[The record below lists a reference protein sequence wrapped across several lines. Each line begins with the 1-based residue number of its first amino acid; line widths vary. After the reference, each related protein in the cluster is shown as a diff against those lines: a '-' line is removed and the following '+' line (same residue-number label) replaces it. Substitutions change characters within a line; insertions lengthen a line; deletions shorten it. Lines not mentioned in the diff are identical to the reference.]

1 MQSDPSSN
9 LRQDLSGI
17 LCSLKNEVQKGHT
30 EEEMA
35 TETTPMNLLTPDALV
50 NNWQGHRRLTRRII
64 EAFPEDKLFQFSVG
78 GMRPFAEMAW
88 EFIRMAVP
96 IVEGVSTGKWEEFKA
111 EKPTSKSELLRLW
124 DEQTAELN
132 KKFPKIPPHRFSE
145 VDKAF
150 GKWEA
155 PGLVTIQYAID
166 NEIHHRGQ
174 GYVYLRAL
182 GIEPP
187 PFWERD

>member
-1 MQSDPSSN
+1 M
-9 LRQDLSGI
+9 
-17 LCSLKNEVQKGHT
+17 T
-30 EEEMA
+30 
-35 TETTPMNLLTPDALV
+35 TETTPMNILTAETLL
-50 NNWQGHRRLTRRII
+50 NNWQGHRRLTRKTI

-96 IVEGVSTGKWEEFKA
+96 IVEGVSTGKWEEYKTA
-111 EKPTSKSELLRLW
+111 KPSSKSELLRLW

-132 KKFPKIPPHRFSE
+132 EKFPKIPPHRFSE

-150 GKWEA
+150 GQWEM
-155 PGLVTIQYAID
+155 PGLATIQYAID

>member
-1 MQSDPSSN
+1 MP
-9 LRQDLSGI
+9 
-17 LCSLKNEVQKGHT
+17 
-30 EEEMA
+30 
-35 TETTPMNLLTPDALV
+35 TETTSINLLTPEELLK
-50 NNWQGHRRLTRRII
+50 NWQGHRRLTRRVI
-64 EAFPEDKLFQFSVG
+64 EAFPEDKLFKSSLG

-96 IVEGVSTGKWEEFKA
+96 IVEGVATGKWQEYQPNGG
-111 EKPTSKSELLRLW
+111 KPETKRELLQLW
-124 DEQTAELN
+124 DEQTDLLN
-132 KKFPKIPPHRFSE
+132 EKFPTIPPHRFNE

-150 GKWEA
+150 GQWEN
-155 PGLVTIQYAID
+155 PGIVTIQYAID

-174 GYVYLRAL
+174 GYVYLRVL

>member
-1 MQSDPSSN
+1 MA
-9 LRQDLSGI
+9 I
-17 LCSLKNEVQKGHT
+17 ETIT
-30 EEEMA
+30 ENVSTA
-35 TETTPMNLLTPDALV
+35 DAVLA
-50 NNWQGHRRLTRRII
+50 NWQGHRRLTRRTM

-78 GMRPFAEMAW
+78 GMRPFAELAM

-96 IVEGVSTGKWEEFKA
+96 IVDGVATGKWKEFGGTTPEAK
-111 EKPTSKSELLRLW
+111 TKSELLRLW
-124 DEQTAELN
+124 DVQTAELDE
-132 KKFPKIPPHRFSE
+132 KFPKIPPHRFNQ

-150 GKWEA
+150 GQWEMTGMA
-155 PGLVTIQYAID
+155 MIQYAID

>member
-1 MQSDPSSN
+1 M
-9 LRQDLSGI
+9 
-17 LCSLKNEVQKGHT
+17 
-30 EEEMA
+30 EMT
-35 TETTPMNLLTPDALV
+35 TETTPMNMLTAETLL
-50 NNWQGHRRLTRRII
+50 NNWQGHRRLTRKTI
-64 EAFPEDKLFQFSVG
+64 EVFPEDKLFQFSVG

-96 IVEGVSTGKWEEFKA
+96 IVEGVSTGKWEEYKMA
-111 EKPTSKSELLRLW
+111 KPSSKSELLRLW

-132 KKFPKIPPHRFSE
+132 EKFPKIPPHRFSE

-150 GKWEA
+150 GQWEM
-155 PGLVTIQYAID
+155 PGLATIQYAID